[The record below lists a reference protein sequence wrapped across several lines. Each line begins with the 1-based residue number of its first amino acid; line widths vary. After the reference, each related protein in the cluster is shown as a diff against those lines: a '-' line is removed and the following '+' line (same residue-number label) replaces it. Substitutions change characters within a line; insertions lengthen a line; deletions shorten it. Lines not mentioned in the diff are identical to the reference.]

1 MLDNHKKA
9 LVAMSG
15 DREICILPEMLNRH
29 GLITGATGTGKTVSL
44 QTLAETFSA
53 LGIPVFMADVKGDL
67 SGIGAPGEKNGKIGK
82 RVEDLKLGDKG
93 WSPRAFPVCL
103 WDVFG
108 KKGHPV
114 RATAS
119 ELGPVLLARIL
130 GLNDVQTGVLQII
143 FRIADDKGLLLL
155 DLKDLRSMAL
165 HVGESRDEY
174 KAAYG
179 QISPASI
186 GAIQRAL
193 LRLEE
198 EGGEL
203 FFGEPALDIMD
214 LLQTVDGKGIVNIL
228 DAATLINSPRLYA
241 TLLLWLLSEFYEKLP
256 ESGDL
261 KKPRL
266 VFFFDEAHLLFDDI
280 EPVLLQKIEQIV
292 RLIRSRGVGI
302 FFVSQNPAD
311 MPDSVL
317 GQLGNR
323 IQHALRAFTPKD
335 QKSVRAAALAFRPNP
350 DFSTEEAIS
359 QLAVGEALVSFLD
372 ENGAPSVV
380 EKAFVVPPQSHIGPL
395 TAEQEKCLLGK
406 SLVAGVYDKSVDR
419 ESAYEILAARAQ
431 ALKQEQ
437 ESIERQKLLEAQR
450 KSQEREM
457 KKSARESAKN
467 PANPLED
474 ILGSTLG
481 HATRSLGSTVGR
493 EIGKSL
499 LRGILGGLLGKR

>member
-1 MLDNHKKA
+1 
-9 LVAMSG
+9 MSG

-67 SGIGAPGEKNGKIGK
+67 SGIGAPGEKSGKIGK
-82 RVEDLKLGDKG
+82 RVEELKLEDKG
-93 WSPRAFPVCL
+93 WNPQAFPVCL
-103 WDVFG
+103 WDVFD
-108 KKGHPV
+108 KMGHPM
-114 RATAS
+114 RATVS

-130 GLNDVQTGVLQII
+130 GLNDVQTGVMQIV

-155 DLKDLRSMAL
+155 DLKDLRSMVM
-165 HVGESRDEY
+165 HVGENRDEY
-174 KAAYG
+174 KAGYG

-198 EGGEL
+198 EGGEQ

-214 LLQTVDGKGIVNIL
+214 IMQTADGKGFVNIL
-228 DAATLINSPRLYA
+228 DATTLINSPGLYA
-241 TLLLWLLSEFYEKLP
+241 TMLLWLLSELYEKLR

-311 MPDSVL
+311 IPDSIL

-335 QKSVRAAALAFRPNP
+335 QKAVRAAAQAFRPNP
-350 DFSTEEAIS
+350 DFSTVEAIS

-372 ENGAPSVV
+372 ENGSPAIV
-380 EKAFVVPPQSHIGPL
+380 EKAFVVPPQSHVGPL
-395 TAEQEKCLLGK
+395 TAEQRKNLLDK
-406 SLVAGVYDKSVDR
+406 SLVAGVYDKKIDR
-419 ESAYEILAARAQ
+419 ESAYEILATK
-431 ALKQEQ
+431 ALVTKQEQ
-437 ESIERQKLLEAQR
+437 EKIERQKELEAQR
-450 KSQEREM
+450 KKQEREV
-457 KKSARESAKN
+457 KKNGRNTAKN
-467 PANPLED
+467 SANPLED
-474 ILGSTLG
+474 ILGSTLR
-481 HATRSLGSTVGR
+481 HTTRSLGNTVGR

-499 LRGILGGLLGKR
+499 LRGLLGGLLGKR